1 MLILMLF
8 YVVLGCF
15 LDSISM
21 ILLTISAVYPLIKTL
36 GFDPIWFGVMV
47 VTVAE
52 IGMIT
57 PPVGMNLFVLQ
68 GACGIPMRTIVRGIM
83 PFVTADCI
91 RLVLLCIFPWIA
103 TWIPSQMS

>member
-1 MLILMLF
+1 MLF
-8 YVVLGCF
+8 YIVLGCF

-21 ILLTISAVYPLIKTL
+21 ILLTISAVFPLITTL

-68 GACGIPMRTIVRGIM
+68 GTCGIPMGTIVRGIM
-83 PFVTADCI
+83 PFVIADCV
-91 RLVLLCIFPWIA
+91 RLLLLSFFPWIA
-103 TWIPSQMS
+103 TWIPAQMI